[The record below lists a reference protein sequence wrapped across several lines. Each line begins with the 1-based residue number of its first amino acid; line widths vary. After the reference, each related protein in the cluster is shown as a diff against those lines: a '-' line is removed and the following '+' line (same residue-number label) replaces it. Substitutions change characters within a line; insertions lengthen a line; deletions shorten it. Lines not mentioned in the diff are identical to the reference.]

1 MGDLLGGPCVSP
13 FSLGLAMYH
22 SSLPLVVPLVSALP
36 IAIVDPVTRSQDT
49 GSRNRSTAIF
59 PPFSAA
65 WKIPSFGDDRRKTAG
80 FLYGRGESYGWTRQV
95 EGMCPVGDR

>member
-65 WKIPSFGDDRRKTAG
+65 WKIPSFGDDRRKRQAFCTVEAKVMG
-80 FLYGRGESYGWTRQV
+80 GHARWRGCV
-95 EGMCPVGDR
+95 P